1 MKKSYPLAARLGAVI
16 LGFESI
22 VMLLGGLFIFGMKA
36 TPAGIEPWW
45 GIVAGGVMAVLMIVV
60 AGMCRFQVGIIAG
73 WILQLVVLAGAFLNL
88 AFVIVAAVFG
98 GMWAYAMITSARI
111 ARQAPSAAQNT
122 EGD

>member
-22 VMLLGGLFIFGMKA
+22 IMFLGGLFIFGMKA
-36 TPAGIEPWW
+36 TPDGIEPWW
-45 GIVAGGVMAVLMIVV
+45 GIVAGGVMTIVMIVA
-60 AGMCRFQVGIIAG
+60 AGLCRFQFGIVLG

-98 GMWAYAMITSARI
+98 GLWAYAMITSARI
-111 ARQAPSAAQNT
+111 ARQAPRAAQHT

>member
-1 MKKSYPLAARLGAVI
+1 MKKGYPLAARLGAVI

-73 WILQLVVLAGAFLNL
+73 WILQFVVLAGAFLNL

>member
-22 VMLLGGLFIFGMKA
+22 IMFLGGLFIFGMKL
-36 TPAGIEPWW
+36 TPEGIEPWW
-45 GIVAGGVMAVLMIVV
+45 GIVLGIVMTIAMIVT
-60 AGMCRFQVGIIAG
+60 AGLCRFQFGIIIG
-73 WILQLVVLAGAFLNL
+73 WVLQLVVLAGGFLNL
-88 AFVIVAAVFG
+88 AFVVVAAVFG
-98 GMWAYAMITSARI
+98 GLWAYAMITSARI

>member
-1 MKKSYPLAARLGAVI
+1 SYPLAARLGAVI

-22 VMLLGGLFIFGMKA
+22 IMFLGGLFIFGMKA

-45 GIVAGGVMAVLMIVV
+45 GIVAGGVMTIVMIVA
-60 AGMCRFQVGIIAG
+60 AGLCRFQFGIVLG

-98 GMWAYAMITSARI
+98 GPWAYAMITSARI
-111 ARQAPSAAQNT
+111 ARQAPRAAQHT

>member
-98 GMWAYAMITSARI
+98 GMWAYAMITSTRI

>member
-45 GIVAGGVMAVLMIVV
+45 GIVAGGVMAVLMITYQGKWR
-60 AGMCRFQVGIIAG
+60 ACLRN
-73 WILQLVVLAGAFLNL
+73 LRQLLWP
-88 AFVIVAAVFG
+88 
-98 GMWAYAMITSARI
+98 MI
-111 ARQAPSAAQNT
+111 ARTAGIPLAPAALAEQASVGNMPYGLAIALGSLAVQGRNYF
-122 EGD
+122 